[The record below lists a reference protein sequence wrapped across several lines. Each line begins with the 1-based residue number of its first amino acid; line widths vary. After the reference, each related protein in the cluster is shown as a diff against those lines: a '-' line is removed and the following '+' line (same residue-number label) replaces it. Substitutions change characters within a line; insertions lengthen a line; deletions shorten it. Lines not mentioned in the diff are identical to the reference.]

1 MKPKSCKIILVN
13 CKLHSIAQQQW
24 HGSRLLESRFSAQ
37 LQQGLEDLTKPQ
49 ITVRTLIDFERDPRN
64 RKRHLNSS
72 LSLNLT
78 LVLFRKDGGVCGRHL
93 SPPLHP
99 HRHPASQRLQLGI
112 SERQGEKTRLKDGGK
127 SLVCL
132 NSFSLSHCSPSPTH
146 RLLHR
151 PRLVSKWEGL
161 QFVTGDNS

>member
-1 MKPKSCKIILVN
+1 MVT
-13 CKLHSIAQQQW
+13 CKLHSTAQQKW
-24 HGSRLLESRFSAQ
+24 HGSRLLESRFPAQ

-49 ITVRTLIDFERDPRN
+49 ITVQTLIDFERDPRN

-93 SPPLHP
+93 SPPLRP

-112 SERQGEKTRLKDGGK
+112 SQRQGEKTRLKDGGK

-132 NSFSLSHCSPSPTH
+132 NSFSLSHCSPSPA
-146 RLLHR
+146 LA
-151 PRLVSKWEGL
+151 
-161 QFVTGDNS
+161 